1 MDTLEAI
8 AQRRSVRKYA
18 DRPIS
23 EADLDTILRSALAAP
38 SGLNLQPWY
47 FVAVKSPEKRR
58 ELLQVMDEVSTKIAG
73 ELEQRFAKHP
83 EVAAETRQFI
93 RTLGNAP
100 VILLAFM
107 LKDDYQDK
115 KTVLQSVSA
124 AVENALLAARSLG
137 IGSCWLTAAEQ
148 TGYNDAIR
156 DRFAPGK
163 GDMVAMVSL
172 GWLESENWPRAVARK
187 DGRFVVI

>member
-1 MDTLEAI
+1 MDTLDTI

-23 EADLDTILRSALAAP
+23 DVDLDTILRSALAAP

-47 FVAVKSPEKRR
+47 FVAVRTPEKRQ
-58 ELLQVMDEVSTKIAG
+58 ELLQLMEQVSVKIAD
-73 ELEQRFAKHP
+73 ELEQRFASHP

-93 RTLGNAP
+93 RTLGDAP

-107 LKDDYQDK
+107 MRDDYQDE

-148 TGYNDAIR
+148 TGYNDEIR
-156 DRFAPGK
+156 AHFAPGK
-163 GDMVAMVSL
+163 GDLVAMVSL
-172 GWLESENWPRAVARK
+172 GYPQQELWPRPVKRRE
-187 DGRFVVI
+187 GRFIIV

>member
-47 FVAVKSPEKRR
+47 FVAVKSPKKRR

-172 GWLESENWPRAVARK
+172 GWPESENWPRAVARK

>member
-1 MDTLEAI
+1 MDILEAI

-172 GWLESENWPRAVARK
+172 GWPESENWPRAVARK

>member
-100 VILLAFM
+100 VI
-107 LKDDYQDK
+107 
-115 KTVLQSVSA
+115 
-124 AVENALLAARSLG
+124 G
-137 IGSCWLTAAEQ
+137 
-148 TGYNDAIR
+148 
-156 DRFAPGK
+156 
-163 GDMVAMVSL
+163 
-172 GWLESENWPRAVARK
+172 
-187 DGRFVVI
+187 

>member
-1 MDTLEAI
+1 MPSDTDLE
-8 AQRRSVRKYA
+8 
-18 DRPIS
+18 
-23 EADLDTILRSALAAP
+23 TILTAAMAAP

-47 FVAVKSPEKRR
+47 FVAVRTPEKRQ
-58 ELLQVMDEVSTKIAG
+58 ELLQVMDQVSVKIAG
-73 ELEQRFAKHP
+73 ELEQRFAEHP

-107 LKDDYQDK
+107 MQDDYQDE

-124 AVENALLAARSLG
+124 ALENALLAARSLG

-156 DRFAPGK
+156 ERFAPGK
-163 GDMVAMVSL
+163 GSMVAMASL
-172 GWLESENWPRAVARK
+172 GYPESENWPRPVKRRE
-187 DGRFVVI
+187 GRFTIV

>member
-23 EADLDTILRSALAAP
+23 EADLDTILHSALAAP

-73 ELEQRFAKHP
+73 ELERRFAKHP

-172 GWLESENWPRAVARK
+172 GWPESESWPRAVARK
-187 DGRFVVI
+187 DGRFTVI

>member
-18 DRPIS
+18 DRSIS

-124 AVENALLAARSLG
+124 AVENALLAARALG

-172 GWLESENWPRAVARK
+172 GWPESENWPRAVARK

>member
-1 MDTLEAI
+1 M
-8 AQRRSVRKYA
+8 
-18 DRPIS
+18 
-23 EADLDTILRSALAAP
+23 P

-47 FVAVKSPEKRR
+47 FVAVRSPEKRQ
-58 ELLQVMDEVSTKIAG
+58 ELLQLMEQVSVKIAG

-93 RTLGNAP
+93 CTLGNAP

-107 LKDDYQDK
+107 LKDDYQDE

-124 AVENALLAARSLG
+124 AVENTLLAARSLG

-163 GDMVAMVSL
+163 GDLVAMVSL
-172 GWLESENWPRAVARK
+172 GWPGSETWPRPVARK

>member
-1 MDTLEAI
+1 MDALETI

-23 EADLDTILRSALAAP
+23 DTDLETILTAAMAAP

-47 FVAVKSPEKRR
+47 FVAVRTPEKRQ
-58 ELLQVMDEVSTKIAG
+58 ELLQVMDQVSVKIAG
-73 ELEQRFAKHP
+73 ELEQRFAEHP

-107 LKDDYQDK
+107 MQDDYQDE

-124 AVENALLAARSLG
+124 ALENALLAARSLG

-156 DRFAPGK
+156 ERFAPGK
-163 GDMVAMVSL
+163 GSMVAMASL
-172 GWLESENWPRAVARK
+172 GYPESENWPRPVKRRE
-187 DGRFVVI
+187 GRFTIV